1 MCIRDRLND
10 ILADATTALQPP
22 YISGRR
28 LKICLLYTSTQ
39 MAADN
44 FRVEFRFLKHGIIR
58 QKGHA
63 RTMLARRADA
73 FQRRDCS
80 AGGDFLLCRIVVAF
94 KPHAVMPAAGA
105 AIHNKPFAQR
115 VDDRSAHA
123 MQTAGIGII
132 LMVELAA
139 RMQLGI
145 DDLYARNA
153 KLRMNI
159 HRHAA
164 AVILHGGAAVLMPVS
179 YTHLDVYKRQL
190 PPS

>member
-1 MCIRDRLND
+1 
-10 ILADATTALQPP
+10 
-22 YISGRR
+22 
-28 LKICLLYTSTQ
+28 
-39 MAADN
+39 
-44 FRVEFRFLKHGIIR
+44 
-58 QKGHA
+58 
-63 RTMLARRADA
+63 MLARRADA

-123 MQTAGIGII
+123 MQTAGISII

-164 AVILHGGAAVLMPVS
+164 AVILHGGAAVLM
-179 YTHLDVYKRQL
+179 QL
-190 PPS
+190 NGDAPA